1 MIRGT
6 QDDLVSSQT
15 RLQRQATRVKQQLAG
30 VLDTLQ
36 QHFQNI
42 PRSSGRHLSVENIE
56 LADIGSG
63 RFNLQIRDG
72 ETLHTTSVEVPEV
85 VSRFQKLST
94 MLSALPASGIMDFDL
109 GMSVVGVVQ
118 YARLLQQG
126 HEDSTLAK
134 INLAMDIKQLSEATL
149 GSMIQI
155 AGNKFLNT
163 EGIQG
168 SDWKAPSLKVC
179 AQ

>member
-1 MIRGT
+1 LNDYLSRTVLTPEQADNIRKILHTQGIRSGTRPIDPEMIRGT

-94 MLSALPASGIMDFDL
+94 
-109 GMSVVGVVQ
+109 
-118 YARLLQQG
+118 
-126 HEDSTLAK
+126 
-134 INLAMDIKQLSEATL
+134 
-149 GSMIQI
+149 
-155 AGNKFLNT
+155 
-163 EGIQG
+163 
-168 SDWKAPSLKVC
+168 
-179 AQ
+179 

>member
-63 RFNLQIRDG
+63 R
-72 ETLHTTSVEVPEV
+72 
-85 VSRFQKLST
+85 VSTFKFE
-94 MLSALPASGIMDFDL
+94 MEKHCIP
-109 GMSVVGVVQ
+109 
-118 YARLLQQG
+118 LL
-126 HEDSTLAK
+126 
-134 INLAMDIKQLSEATL
+134 
-149 GSMIQI
+149 
-155 AGNKFLNT
+155 
-163 EGIQG
+163 
-168 SDWKAPSLKVC
+168 WK
-179 AQ
+179 